1 MGETEYQRNREPDLA
16 TAQSG
21 LGSEP
26 RPDTELKDLPPP
38 IFYDDEFGKASLVF
52 TGPRGLDPMKPI
64 AIVYTEYD
72 NKKKTTSQVRLDDY
86 LSRGFY
92 FVRNPKSRF
101 STLTTDGDPVVFF
114 SWKHLNTS
122 RKFLFAL
129 AHEMRHTHQAE
140 PIRKLLE
147 IVRSK
152 SPQETRETVQQL
164 KRELPQLE
172 EYISDLYNITM
183 VARTTGKKRDEIARN
198 VRNHGGR
205 GVDLQG
211 LTPNLPDDFD
221 GFLQDMRG
229 LPTSLGPIHPAGY
242 FFRNPTL
249 SKFPAVFHIVDPMA
263 ERMAWETAMLMDRSF
278 QGSGV
283 IQCGFHSIGERAQ
296 FMYSG
301 LSTYDQRYRVDNY
314 SRWLRSLVK

>member
-1 MGETEYQRNREPDLA
+1 MEVEHQQNRKHDLA

-21 LGSEP
+21 VGSEP

-64 AIVYTEYD
+64 GIIYTEYD
-72 NKKKTTSQVRLDDY
+72 IKKKPTSEVTLDDY

-114 SWKHLNTS
+114 SWEHLNFS

-129 AHEMRHTHQAE
+129 AHEIRHTHQAD
-140 PIRKLLE
+140 PIQKLLE
-147 IVRSK
+147 IIRSK
-152 SPQETRETVQQL
+152 SPQKTAQQL
-164 KRELPQLE
+164 TRELPQLE
-172 EYISDLYNITM
+172 EYISDLHNIAM
-183 VARTTGKKRDEIARN
+183 VAQTTGKKRDEIARN
-198 VRNHGGR
+198 VRNHGSR
-205 GVDLQG
+205 GVELQG
-211 LTPNLPDDFD
+211 LTSNLPNDFD
-221 GFLQDMRG
+221 GFLQDMHG
-229 LPTSLGPIHPAGY
+229 LPTPLGPIYSAGY

-249 SKFPAVFHIVDPMA
+249 SEFPAVFHIVDPMA
-263 ERMAWETAMLMDRSF
+263 ERMAWETAMPMDKSF
-278 QGSGV
+278 QRSGV
-283 IQCGFHSIGERAQ
+283 IQCGFHSAGERAQ

-301 LSTYDQRYRVDNY
+301 LNTYDQKYRVDNY
-314 SRWLRSLVK
+314 SRWLRSFTK

>member
-1 MGETEYQRNREPDLA
+1 MEVEYQREREPDLV
-16 TAQSG
+16 TAQAG

-52 TGPRGLDPMKPI
+52 SGPRGLDPMKPI
-64 AIVYTEYD
+64 TIVYTEYD
-72 NKKKTTSQVRLDDY
+72 GKKKPTSEVALDRY

-114 SWKHLNTS
+114 SWEHLNFS

-129 AHEMRHTHQAE
+129 AHEIRHTHQAE
-140 PIRKLLE
+140 PIRKVLE

-152 SPQETRETVQQL
+152 TPQRVAQQAM
-164 KRELPQLE
+164 KELPQLE
-172 EYISDLYNITM
+172 EYISDLNNISM
-183 VARTTGKKRDEIARN
+183 FAQTTGKKRDEVARN
-198 VRNHGGR
+198 VRNHGSR

-211 LTPNLPDDFD
+211 LTPNFPDDFD
-221 GFLQDMRG
+221 GFMQDMQS
-229 LPTSLGPIHPAGY
+229 LPTPLGPIHPAGY

-249 SKFPAVFHIVDPMA
+249 TEFPAVFHIIDPMA
-263 ERMAWETAMLMDRSF
+263 ERMAWETAMPLDKSF
-278 QGSGV
+278 QRSGV
-283 IQCGFHSIGERAQ
+283 VQCGFRSMGERAE

-301 LSTYDQRYRVDNY
+301 LSTYDQRYGVNNY
-314 SRWLRSLVK
+314 SRWLRSLVG

>member
-1 MGETEYQRNREPDLA
+1 MEVEYQRSREPDLA
-16 TAQSG
+16 TAQSD

-52 TGPRGLDPMKPI
+52 GGPRGIDPMKPI
-64 AIVYTEYD
+64 TIVYTEYD
-72 NKKKTTSQVRLDDY
+72 GKKKPTSEVILDDQ
-86 LSRGFY
+86 LSQGFY

-114 SWKHLNTS
+114 SWEHLNFS

-129 AHEMRHTHQAE
+129 AHEIRHTRQAD

-147 IVRSK
+147 IVKSK
-152 SPQETRETVQQL
+152 SPQKVEQQL
-164 KRELPQLE
+164 ARNLPQLG
-172 EYISDLYNITM
+172 EYISDLYSIAM
-183 VARTTGKKRDEIARN
+183 IAQTTGKKRDEIART
-198 VRNHGGR
+198 VRNHGSR

-211 LTPNLPDDFD
+211 LTPNLPDDFHN
-221 GFLQDMRG
+221 FLQDMQG
-229 LPTSLGPIHPAGY
+229 LPTPLGPIHPAGY

-249 SKFPAVFHIVDPMA
+249 SEFPAVFHIIDPMA
-263 ERMAWETAMLMDRSF
+263 ERMAWETAMPMDKSF
-278 QGSGV
+278 QRSGV
-283 IQCGFHSIGERAQ
+283 IQCGFHTSGERAQ

-301 LSTYDQRYRVDNY
+301 LNTYDQRYKVDNY
-314 SRWLRSLVK
+314 SRWLRAIVK

>member
-1 MGETEYQRNREPDLA
+1 MEVEYQREREPDLA
-16 TAQSG
+16 TAQAG

-52 TGPRGLDPMKPI
+52 TGPQGLDPMKPI
-64 AIVYTEYD
+64 GIIYAEYD
-72 NKKKTTSQVRLDDY
+72 NKKKPIHEVVLDDY
-86 LSRGFY
+86 LSQGFY

-114 SWKHLNTS
+114 SWEHLNFS

-129 AHEMRHTHQAE
+129 AHEIRHTHQAE
-140 PIRKLLE
+140 PIQKLLE

-152 SPQETRETVQQL
+152 SPQKVTQQL
-164 KRELPQLE
+164 MRVLPQLE
-172 EYISDLYNITM
+172 EYISDLHNIAI
-183 VARTTGKKRDEIARN
+183 VAQTTGEKRNEMTRN
-198 VRNHGGR
+198 VRNHGSR
-205 GVDLQG
+205 GVELQG
-211 LTPNLPDDFD
+211 LTPNLPNDFD
-221 GFLQDMRG
+221 DFLQDMRG
-229 LPTSLGPIHPAGY
+229 LPTPLGPIHPAGY

-249 SKFPAVFHIVDPMA
+249 SEFPAIFHVVDPMA
-263 ERMAWETAMLMDRSF
+263 ERMAWETAMPMDKSLQR
-278 QGSGV
+278 SGV
-283 IQCGFHSIGERAQ
+283 IQCGFPSMEERAQ

-301 LSTYDQRYRVDNY
+301 LSTYDQRYGVNNY